1 MVEGKLKRLE
11 AELNKALED
20 IRTKDAII
28 NRFKEWQLAD
38 RYLSEDEVL
47 RDAIESQKTRYT
59 QVHE

>member
-1 MVEGKLKRLE
+1 VVEGKLKRLE

-20 IRTKDAII
+20 IRSKDAII

>member
-20 IRTKDAII
+20 IRSKDAII